1 MKNCMLP
8 IDFCIPDAEAHVMSD
23 GKVYLYGS
31 LDCAADRWCSDSYR
45 VVSSSNLKEW
55 KVSKPCFSVK
65 DVPWAGK
72 TDMRRQLHLD
82 EVKSIDDL
90 PENIRMFLPK
100 AARLVPIKLLVNQ
113 IAKQLNA
120 DAQQN
125 LALFAPDCICKNGKY
140 YLYFCMSDNTEG
152 VAVADQPEG
161 PFINAA
167 QLPVTGIDPAV
178 FVDDDGTAYY
188 YWGQFNSHGARLTPD
203 MMHIE
208 EGSIVDNLLTEQEH
222 HFHEG
227 SSMRKRNGI
236 YYYVFAD
243 ISRGKPTCL
252 GYATSKSPL
261 GPFTYQGIIV
271 DNSNLN
277 PESWNNHGS
286 IEEINGQWYVFFHV
300 STTGK
305 YKRKACMLPIEFDEN
320 GLIREVKFTEN

>member
-125 LALFAPDCICKNGKY
+125 LALFAPDCICKNGRY

-161 PFINAA
+161 PFVNAA

-243 ISRGKPTCL
+243 TSRGKPTCL
-252 GYATSKSPL
+252 VMLLQNRRWGRSPIKELLWTTAISTRKAGTTTAVLKKSMDNGMCSSTSALQKNISAKPVCC
-261 GPFTYQGIIV
+261 P
-271 DNSNLN
+271 SNLMKM
-277 PESWNNHGS
+277 G
-286 IEEINGQWYVFFHV
+286 
-300 STTGK
+300 
-305 YKRKACMLPIEFDEN
+305 
-320 GLIREVKFTEN
+320 

>member
-120 DAQQN
+120 DS
-125 LALFAPDCICKNGKY
+125 L
-140 YLYFCMSDNTEG
+140 
-152 VAVADQPEG
+152 
-161 PFINAA
+161 
-167 QLPVTGIDPAV
+167 
-178 FVDDDGTAYY
+178 
-188 YWGQFNSHGARLTPD
+188 RLTNASLL
-203 MMHIE
+203 IAQ
-208 EGSIVDNLLTEQEH
+208 GVDVRTVASLLGHAQ
-222 HFHEG
+222 
-227 SSMRKRNGI
+227 
-236 YYYVFAD
+236 A
-243 ISRGKPTCL
+243 
-252 GYATSKSPL
+252 
-261 GPFTYQGIIV
+261 
-271 DNSNLN
+271 
-277 PESWNNHGS
+277 
-286 IEEINGQWYVFFHV
+286 
-300 STTGK
+300 STTLDIYAHAFDK
-305 YKRKACMLPIEFDEN
+305 NKRKAQEKLGKTI
-320 GLIREVKFTEN
+320 GL